1 MVVPLVATTTYRL
14 RGCRPV
20 VAHRRSTVAHVV
32 GPGRVEEKYDDE
44 EEKHAWVVIHG
55 SVAFHAHGHEHAS
68 MRSRGEGRRYDEV
81 RSA

>member
-32 GPGRVEEKYDDE
+32 GPGRVEEKYDDDEQE
-44 EEKHAWVVIHG
+44 EHAIHG
-55 SVAFHAHGHEHAS
+55 CVAFHAWT
-68 MRSRGEGRRYDEV
+68 
-81 RSA
+81 